1 MYSGVGSHPAA
12 VRGCIRLAFLALF
25 SPCTGEMRS
34 GRHISRIMG
43 ITKTNIVVSLH
54 YALCIDAPRYW
65 AGEMAAAAAV
75 AVAATAANDCGP
87 N

>member
-43 ITKTNIVVSLH
+43 ITKTNILVSLH